1 MRKLAIAVALS
12 TTVLAGPALAR
23 DGAWYVGGDFGA
35 MIVED
40 TDVNFTPG
48 LGAGTTGSI
57 QIGFD
62 EGFDGSLFAGYDL
75 GAFRIEAEV
84 SYKKAD
90 VEELITSGITAPGT
104 VGTTGVFQGGG
115 GDVTILA
122 GMVNAM
128 LDFGDDDGLS
138 GFVGGGVG
146 LARVN
151 IDGLS
156 AFSNTGVI
164 IDSSDTRFA
173 WQVLAGVR
181 QAITPNI
188 DIHLKYR
195 LMNINNLEFSGFGGR
210 TVDTDMRTHSLLGGI
225 TFNFGGRVCETPRFL
240 NESGVCQDPIPPC
253 PMDTMRN
260 EVSGVC
266 EPIRRDPPPPPCPV
280 GTTRVG
286 MECIPDRVEPTRTKV
301 CWNGTS
307 IPEAE
312 TCPQMPPAIVY
323 FGWDQ
328 DTLTAEARA
337 TLDGVIQNAQRGG
350 GQTQVVLAGH
360 ADRSGS
366 ATYNVGLSQRR
377 ANRVRDYLTAGG
389 LNGGAITRQAFGEGR
404 PAIETPD
411 GVREPQNRR
420 VEITY
425 GPGSGW

>member
-23 DGAWYVGGDFGA
+23 DGAWYVGGDFGP

-40 TDVNFTPG
+40 TDADFTPG
-48 LGAGTTGSI
+48 TTAGTTGAI

-62 EGFDGSLFAGYDL
+62 EGFNGSIFAGYDL

-84 SYKKAD
+84 SYAQAD
-90 VEELITSGITAPGT
+90 TDELLTTGINAPGTAGT
-104 VGTTGVFQGGG
+104 VGTFTGGA

-122 GMVNAM
+122 GMINAM

-138 GFVGGGVG
+138 GFVGGGIG
-146 LARVN
+146 LARVDFN
-151 IDGLS
+151 DVA
-156 AFSNTGVI
+156 AFTNTGPVL
-164 IDSSDTRFA
+164 DSSDTRLA
-173 WQVLAGVR
+173 WQIIAGVR
-181 QAITPNI
+181 QAISPNI
-188 DIHLKYR
+188 DLHIKYR
-195 LMNINNLEFSGFGGR
+195 FFNVNDLEFSAFGGR
-210 TVDTDMRTHSLLGGI
+210 TARADLRSHSLLGGI
-225 TFNFGGRVCETPRFL
+225 TFNFGGVTVPPCLLPNVL
-240 NESGVCQDPIPPC
+240 DQDGICGPPPIEPC
-253 PMDTMRN
+253 PMGTVRN
-260 EVSGVC
+260 ANGVC
-266 EPIRRDPPPPPCPV
+266 VPAGPPPCPV
-280 GTTRVG
+280 GTERVPG
-286 MECIPDRVEPTRTKV
+286 TTECRAPERWIECGNDVRVREGER
-301 CWNGTS
+301 C
-307 IPEAE
+307 PEVRI
-312 TCPQMPPAIVY
+312 PPAIVY

-328 DTLTAEARA
+328 DTLTAEARR

-389 LNGGAITRQAFGEGR
+389 LSGGAITSQAFGEGR

-420 VEITY
+420 VEITF